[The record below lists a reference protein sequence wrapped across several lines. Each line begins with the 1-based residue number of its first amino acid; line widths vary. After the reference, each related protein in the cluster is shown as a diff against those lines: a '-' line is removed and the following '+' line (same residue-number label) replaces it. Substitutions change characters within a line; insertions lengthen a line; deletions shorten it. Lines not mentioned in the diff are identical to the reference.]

1 MFVNILEWDTD
12 PLEHDHP
19 LEEVVE
25 AGGDDG
31 AAVHAGAEHRQHCGR
46 HIISTAPLSN
56 KHGQGG
62 PRDDA
67 PLNILE
73 RLKHIHLKTQI
84 GRYFVEY
91 LLSYIDSR
99 EACCGDTY
107 TNR

>member
-31 AAVHAGAEHRQHCGR
+31 AAVHAGAEHRQHCG
-46 HIISTAPLSN
+46 HIVSTAPLSN

-62 PRDDA
+62 PRDDV